1 MKKSYISIIV
11 MTVAILCGC
20 TQNNGHI
27 GPIFGSWALVGIED
41 AGKQIPLEGETVFS
55 FQNEV
60 LQVMRLESAQYTEV
74 TKYGNFT
81 ISDNV
86 LILKFQNHPTE
97 SGNYMYMT
105 PDWIHLPL
113 DGNPIKFDV
122 KKLSGSEM
130 ILILNSEEKP
140 LTYSFKK
147 TW

>member
-1 MKKSYISIIV
+1 MKKSYIAIIV
-11 MTVAILCGC
+11 AALAMLCGC

-27 GPIFGSWALVGIED
+27 GPIFGSWALVGIEED
-41 AGKQIPLEGETVFS
+41 GKTLPLEGETVFS
-55 FQNEV
+55 FQNEI

-74 TKYGNFT
+74 IKYGNFK
-81 ISDNV
+81 ISDDV

-97 SGNYMYMT
+97 NGNYMYMT

-130 ILILNSEEKP
+130 VLILNSEEKP
-140 LTYSFKK
+140 LTYTFKK